1 MKKVFVVCAAFV
13 LSLSFVSNTNAQQG
27 KIGIFDEQTVLSLFP
42 GIQQKLDTVMGKFI
56 NDTLK
61 PDYDYTYSQFLVK
74 DSTFKKDSQKLTPQV
89 RSVMLKDINE
99 LKSKIVN
106 WQQYQ
111 NQVVE
116 QKQQEILAPYTKRIY
131 DALIKIIQEQKYVY
145 VMKSDAFVIPPPIA
159 DNLSIKVAV
168 ALKLKLPKEA
178 EDALRNAGL
187 PVSSGGSDAAPT
199 RPTISRPAPTRPKN

>member
-1 MKKVFVVCAAFV
+1 MKKVFVLCVAFA
-13 LSLSFVSNTNAQQG
+13 LSLTFISSANAQQA

-42 GIQQKLDTVMGKFI
+42 GIQQKLDTLMGKFV

-74 DSTFKKDSQKLTPQV
+74 DSTFKKDSGKLTPQV
-89 RSVMLKDINE
+89 RKVMLDDVNN

-111 NQVVE
+111 NQAME
-116 QKQQEILAPYTKRIY
+116 QKQQEILAPYTQKVY
-131 DALIKIIQEQKYVY
+131 DALIKIIQEQKYTH

-159 DNLSIKVAV
+159 DNLSLKVAI
-168 ALKLKLPKEA
+168 ALRLPLPKEA
-178 EDALRNAGL
+178 QDALRNAGI
-187 PVSSGGSDAAPT
+187 STTSDAAPAK
-199 RPTISRPAPTRPKN
+199 PAAATKPAATPAKKN

>member
-1 MKKVFVVCAAFV
+1 MKKVFVLCVAFA
-13 LSLSFVSNTNAQQG
+13 LSLTFISNASAQQG

-42 GIQQKLDTVMGKFI
+42 GIQQKLDTLMGKFV

-74 DSTFKKDSQKLTPQV
+74 DSTFKKDSGKLTPQV
-89 RSVMLKDINE
+89 RKVMLDDINN

-111 NQVVE
+111 NQAME
-116 QKQQEILAPYTKRIY
+116 QKQQEILAPYTQKVY
-131 DALIKIIQEQKYVY
+131 DALVKIIQEQKYTY

-159 DNLSIKVAV
+159 DNLSLKVAI
-168 ALKLKLPKEA
+168 ALKLPLPKEA
-178 EDALRNAGL
+178 QDALRNAGI
-187 PVSSGGSDAAPT
+187 STSTEAAPT
-199 RPTISRPAPTRPKN
+199 KPAAKKN

>member
-1 MKKVFVVCAAFV
+1 MKKVFVLCVAFA
-13 LSLSFVSNTNAQQG
+13 LSLTFISNASAQQG

-42 GIQQKLDTVMGKFI
+42 GIQQKLDTIMGKFV

-74 DSTFKKDSQKLTPQV
+74 DSTFKKDSGKLTPQV
-89 RSVMLKDINE
+89 RKVMLDDINN

-111 NQVVE
+111 NQAME
-116 QKQQEILAPYTKRIY
+116 QKQQEILAPYTQKVY
-131 DALIKIIQEQKYVY
+131 DALIKIIQEQKYTY

-159 DNLSIKVAV
+159 DNLSLKVAI
-168 ALKLKLPKEA
+168 ALKLPLPKEA
-178 EDALRNAGL
+178 QDALRNAGI
-187 PVSSGGSDAAPT
+187 STTSDAAPAK
-199 RPTISRPAPTRPKN
+199 PAAAGTKPAAPAKKN

>member
-1 MKKVFVVCAAFV
+1 MKKVFVLCVAFA
-13 LSLSFVSNTNAQQG
+13 LSLTFISSANAQQG

-42 GIQQKLDTVMGKFI
+42 GIQQRLDTLMGKFI

-74 DSTFKKDSQKLTPQV
+74 DSTFKKDSGKLSPQV
-89 RSVMLKDINE
+89 RKVMSDDINA

-111 NQVVE
+111 NQVTE
-116 QKQQEILAPYTKRIY
+116 QKQQEILAPYTQKIY

-159 DNLSIKVAV
+159 DNLSLKVAI
-168 ALKLKLPKEA
+168 ALKLPLPKEA
-178 EDALRNAGL
+178 QDALRNAGI
-187 PVSSGGSDAAPT
+187 PVTSEAAPV
-199 RPTISRPAPTRPKN
+199 RPAGAKPATTPKKS

>member
-1 MKKVFVVCAAFV
+1 MKKVFVVCVAFA
-13 LSLSFVSNTNAQQG
+13 LSLLCVSNASAQQG

-42 GIQQKLDTVMGKFI
+42 GIQQKVDTLMGKFI

-74 DSTFKKDSQKLTPQV
+74 DSTFKKDSGKLSPQV

-111 NQVVE
+111 NQVTE
-116 QKQQEILAPYTKRIY
+116 QKQQEILAPYTQKIY

-159 DNLSIKVAV
+159 DNLSIKVAM

-178 EDALRNAGL
+178 EDALRNAGI
-187 PVSSGGSDAAPT
+187 PVTSGSDAKPT
-199 RPTISRPAPTRPKN
+199 TTKPVARPGVKN

>member
-1 MKKVFVVCAAFV
+1 MKKVFVLCVAFA
-13 LSLSFVSNTNAQQG
+13 LSLTFISNANAQQG

-42 GIQQKLDTVMGKFI
+42 GIQQKLDTLMGKFV

-74 DSTFKKDSQKLTPQV
+74 DSTFKKDSSKLTPQV
-89 RSVMLKDINE
+89 RKVMLDDINS

-111 NQVVE
+111 NQAME
-116 QKQQEILAPYTKRIY
+116 QKQQEILAPYTQKVY
-131 DALIKIIQEQKYVY
+131 DALIKIIQEQKYTY

-159 DNLSIKVAV
+159 DNLSLKVAI
-168 ALKLKLPKEA
+168 ALKLPLPKEA
-178 EDALRNAGL
+178 QDALRNAGI
-187 PVSSGGSDAAPT
+187 STTGDAAPAK
-199 RPTISRPAPTRPKN
+199 PAAAGAKPATPVKKN